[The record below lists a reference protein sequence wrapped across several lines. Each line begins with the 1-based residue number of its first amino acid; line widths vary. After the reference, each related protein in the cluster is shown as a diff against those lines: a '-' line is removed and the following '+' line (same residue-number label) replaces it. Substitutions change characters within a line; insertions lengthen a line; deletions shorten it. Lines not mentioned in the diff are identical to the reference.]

1 MVRKF
6 TVRVNGKE
14 YVVEVEEMGGSYVQ
28 VQQTQSE
35 TPVAPVPV
43 SAPVPVTRQE
53 PIQEVKQQVKEES
66 VKAVE
71 QPSVSSGSAS
81 AKIVAPMSGVILKI
95 LVTTGQKVEY
105 GQKLLILEA
114 MKMENDIVS
123 DKPGIVKSIKVK
135 EGETVDTG
143 DVLVELE

>member
-14 YVVEVEEMGGSYVQ
+14 YVVEVEEVGGSSVQ
-28 VQQTQSE
+28 VQQKQSE
-35 TPVAPVPV
+35 MPVAPV
-43 SAPVPVTRQE
+43 SAPAPVTRQE
-53 PIQEVKQQVKEES
+53 PVQQVKEEN
-66 VKAVE
+66 VKPVE

>member
-14 YVVEVEEMGGSYVQ
+14 YVVEVEEVGGSSVQ
-28 VQQTQSE
+28 VQQKQSE
-35 TPVAPVPV
+35 MPVAPV
-43 SAPVPVTRQE
+43 SAPAPVTRQE
-53 PIQEVKQQVKEES
+53 PVQQVKEEN
-66 VKAVE
+66 VKPVE
-71 QPSVSSGSAS
+71 QPSVSSSSAS

-95 LVTTGQKVEY
+95 LVSTGQKVEY